1 MAGSTRASVAADLL
15 ALGAVAALLAAVQFV
30 LLPGTQARLAF
41 RNDLADPLGA
51 LTAAYV
57 HLDRPHLLGNL
68 LGYALAAGA
77 TYGLCLRLGERRWF
91 RLSTVTLL
99 VAAPVLVNL
108 TSAAVLGVVLGG
120 RFVPTNRGFSGVV
133 AGFGGFL
140 FVALFVTLRRAWGRL
155 PALYLSL
162 LVVLGLVGELLLI
175 YAPWPPLLGGGLV
188 LLGVALGL
196 AGLARESHRRGLP
209 GEGYGPRR
217 AFAASLPPV
226 LAVVVLAVL
235 VYGLFPERLVAG
247 GRFVNVVAHG
257 AGLLYGAALSGWGY
271 RYWAGSTDSTR
282 ISG

>member
-1 MAGSTRASVAADLL
+1 MSLAADLL
-15 ALGAVAALLAAVQFV
+15 ALGAVAALLVAAQLA

-68 LGYALAAGA
+68 LGYVLSAGA

-91 RLSTVTLL
+91 RLATVTLL
-99 VAAPVLVNL
+99 VVVPVLVNL

-120 RFVPTNRGFSGVV
+120 QFVPTNRGFSGVV
-133 AGFGGFL
+133 AGFDGFL

-155 PALYLSL
+155 PALYLSQL
-162 LVVLGLVGELLLI
+162 LVLGLLGELLLI
-175 YAPWPPLLGGGLV
+175 YAPWPPLLGGGVV

-196 AGLARESHRRGLP
+196 GGLARESHRRGLA
-209 GEGYGPRR
+209 GGNGPRH
-217 AFAASLPPV
+217 AIAASLPPV
-226 LAVVVLAVL
+226 VAAVVLAVL

-271 RYWAGSTDSTR
+271 RYWGAG
-282 ISG
+282 